1 MDLMRKAEDESKKQE
16 SALATKVS
24 SNEVEVCICDLIL
37 VITLISEKMLLSSGQ
52 TIMHENFPFFF

>member
-24 SNEVEVCICDLIL
+24 SNEVEVCVCNLSL
-37 VITLISEKMLLSSGQ
+37 VITLISEKVLLSSGQ
-52 TIMHENFPFFF
+52 AIVIKL

>member
-24 SNEVEVCICDLIL
+24 SNEVEVCICNLSL
-37 VITLISEKMLLSSGQ
+37 VITLISEKMLMSSGQ
-52 TIMHENFPFFF
+52 TIVIKL

>member
-24 SNEVEVCICDLIL
+24 SNEVEVCICNLSL

-52 TIMHENFPFFF
+52 AIVIKL